1 MFAAVSLHAQTS
13 TYVRGTVRDPSGALV
28 PGAKVQIT
36 SAAGKPLASTT
47 SDSTGSFQLR
57 VVPGGGVTLTVTRDG
72 FQPSTRSLRL
82 GSGPVPKLT
91 ITLSLADVST
101 TIEVQSGEAAAE
113 VSTDA
118 DRNQS
123 AEVFNRGTLD
133 QVPIFDNDYITTL
146 SRFLNPDATGT
157 NGISLVVNGV
167 EANGPGVPP
176 SAIKSVT
183 INQNPYSALF
193 ARPGRA
199 RLELATEGGT
209 PQLHGSATFLFRDS
223 VFDAKNHFADVKPAE
238 RRVYGD
244 ASLTGPLDR
253 TARTTF
259 LLGLE
264 LDRDD
269 QQSIVFAATPDR
281 IVNANVPF
289 PHLHVFVSGRG
300 FRNYGDG
307 NQFWVGYS
315 YENRSVDN
323 AGVGGTVL
331 PSAGTDTRFFEHE
344 INVQDT
350 HILGKNA
357 VNLLHSLVGQNAN
370 DTSSLNTLPQLIVSG
385 SFTGGGAQADLRR
398 TENHFD
404 GTDIVTITHGK
415 QQIKFGID
423 VPDISRRAF
432 ANNTNRQGTYS
443 FSSLGAYAANQ
454 PFSYLEQSGPSRVTF
469 VEKTVAGVF
478 EDTVQFTPRLT
489 AVAGL
494 RYYWQNYFHSVGHN
508 LAPRLDLNFAPSS
521 KSHTVLRA
529 GAGLFFD
536 RSGPLPISDLLLFDG
551 NHLQRRLVLH
561 PSYPATGTEISGTPA
576 SLITLDP
583 RTIIPHT
590 LQFSFGVEQQVTRSS
605 TVTVNYI
612 GFRGMDLFR
621 SIDANAPLP
630 PTFATRPNTS
640 LGQLRQ
646 IQSDGHSKSDAMEIT
661 FRGRPVSWFSGQMQ
675 YALTKSYNNTAG
687 ITYFPA
693 ASYAPDSDWAR
704 SDNDRRH
711 KFDMLGTAHVSHG
724 FLIGTA
730 LSVYSGVP
738 VNVTTGSDNNND
750 GLALDR
756 PLNTPRNSFHGPGY
770 LDLDLN
776 LSREFAL
783 THAMKNPPTLALT
796 LNGFNVINHT
806 NPTGYVGVV
815 SSPFFGKA
823 VASQPPRRL
832 QLNVQVKF

>member
-1 MFAAVSLHAQTS
+1 M
-13 TYVRGTVRDPSGALV
+13 
-28 PGAKVQIT
+28 PGATVQIT
-36 SAAGKPLASTT
+36 NAGGKLVSSTT
-47 SDSTGSFQLR
+47 SDSSGSFQLR
-57 VVPGGGVTLTVTRDG
+57 SMQSGVVTLTVTRAG
-72 FQPSTRSLRL
+72 FRLSTRPLRL
-82 GSGPVPKLT
+82 GAGPIPKLT
-91 ITLSLADVST
+91 VTLSLADVST
-101 TIEVQSGEAAAE
+101 TVEVQSGDAAAE
-113 VSTDA
+113 VSTEA

-123 AEVFNRGTLD
+123 AEVFDRGVLN

-146 SRFLNPDATGT
+146 SRFLNPDSTGT
-157 NGISLVVNGV
+157 NGISLVVNGI

-199 RLELATEGGT
+199 RLELTTEGGT

-223 VFDAKNHFADVKPAE
+223 VFDAKNHFASVKPAE

-244 ASLTGPLDR
+244 GSLTGPLDQS
-253 TARTTF
+253 ARTTF
-259 LLGLE
+259 LIGME

-269 QQSIVFAATPDR
+269 QQSIVFAATPDG

-289 PHLHVFVSGRG
+289 PQRHVFVSGRG
-300 FRNYGDG
+300 FRTYGDG
-307 NQFWVGYS
+307 NQFWIGYS

-331 PSAGTDTRFFEHE
+331 LSAGTNTRFFEHE

-350 HILGKNA
+350 HIFGKNA
-357 VNLLHSLVGQNAN
+357 VNVLHFLVGQNTN
-370 DTSSLNTLPQLIVSG
+370 GTSSLNTLPQLIVSG

-404 GTDIVTITHGK
+404 GTDVVTITHGK
-415 QQIKFGID
+415 QQFKFGID

-432 ANNTNRQGTYS
+432 ENNTYRQGTYS
-443 FSSLGAYAANQ
+443 FSSLAAYTAHQ

-469 VEKTVAGVF
+469 VEKTVAGIF

-521 KSHTVLRA
+521 KIHTVLRA

-551 NHLQRRLVLH
+551 SHLQRRLVLH
-561 PSYPATGTEISGTPA
+561 PSYPATSTEISGTPT
-576 SLITLDP
+576 SLVALDP
-583 RTIIPHT
+583 RSIIPHS

-630 PTFATRPNTS
+630 PVFAARPNAS

-646 IQSDGHSKSDAMEIT
+646 IQSEGHSKSDAMEIT

-675 YALTKSYNNTAG
+675 YALTKSYNNTSG

-693 ASYAPDSDWAR
+693 ASYAPDADWAR

-724 FLIGTA
+724 FLVGTA
-730 LSVYSGVP
+730 LSVYSGLP
-738 VNVTTGSDNNND
+738 INVTTGNDNNND

-756 PLNTPRNSFHGPGY
+756 PLITPRNSFHGPGY

-783 THAMKNPPTLALT
+783 THAVKNPPTLAVT

-815 SSPFFGKA
+815 SSPFFGKS
-823 VASQPPRRL
+823 VAALPPRRL
-832 QLNVQVKF
+832 QLNVQVRF